1 MKELVY
7 RWLYAIWLVSG
18 LLACVNAGAMQNEPR
33 DFKGVP
39 WGAPLED
46 HKQDLSL
53 MSGDEAL
60 AHYRRA
66 ADANTF
72 ANIDAWRISY
82 RFYKNRFSTA
92 TVTIVGT
99 TNFNSMMSYLT
110 KTYGQPDSVS
120 PRHRI
125 YSWEGEHAGVMTS
138 CDISISCY
146 IEFYG
151 KQMREREVAEQGEQ
165 PSRIK
170 RDD

>member
-1 MKELVY
+1 MKRKVY
-7 RWLYAIWLVSG
+7 RWLYALSVVSG
-18 LLACVNAGAMQNEPR
+18 SLACVNASAMQNEPR

-46 HKQDLSL
+46 HKQSLSL
-53 MSGDEAL
+53 MGGDDVF

-66 ADANTF
+66 ADANTY
-72 ANIDAWRISY
+72 ANVAAWRISY
-82 RFYKNRFSTA
+82 RFYKNRFSSA

-99 TNFNSMMSYLT
+99 SNFDSMMSYLT
-110 KTYGQPDSVS
+110 KNYGQPEAVS

-125 YSWEGEHAGVMTS
+125 YRWEGEHSGIMTS
-138 CDISISCY
+138 CDISMSCY

-151 KQMREREVAEQGEQ
+151 TQMRELEVAEQGEV

-170 RDD
+170 QDN